1 MKTMFWGNGRE
12 ALMIRLEA
20 MLRSC
25 VVPAVI
31 GKIKPIKVENGGNVE
46 EEKEKEKD
54 KPKKEQQR
62 KKPPPGTISK
72 K

>member
-20 MLRSC
+20 ILRSC

-31 GKIKPIKVENGGNVE
+31 GKIKPIKVENGENVE
-46 EEKEKEKD
+46 EEKEKD